1 MSGGYDSV
9 RIELPWGAT
18 HFGIARAS
26 AEHRARGRGNRL
38 NASGAVHPDFMHTV
52 FVPKDATRIGTSSRK
67 SLLKNR
73 KKQAIARG
81 AHPTPDEIVFSD
93 TPGIVDDGNFS
104 YGVCHVCDWKGG
116 GRRAREKARRDAA
129 EHYLL
134 AH

>member
-1 MSGGYDSV
+1 
-9 RIELPWGAT
+9 
-18 HFGIARAS
+18 
-26 AEHRARGRGNRL
+26 
-38 NASGAVHPDFMHTV
+38 MHTV
-52 FVPKDATRIGTSSRK
+52 HVPKDATRIGTSSRK